1 MSNELFDTIT
11 PLAFEEYK
19 EVQQS
24 GVVNMADYQGV
35 KYSSNL
41 LGHDELPYLT
51 RAEYY
56 LILNNYDVL
65 QKRNEEG

>member
-11 PLAFEEYK
+11 TLAFEEYK
-19 EVQQS
+19 EVQES
-24 GVVNMADYQGV
+24 GVVNMADCQGV
-35 KYSSNL
+35 KHASSS
-41 LGHDELPYLT
+41 LGHDELPFLS

-65 QKRNEEG
+65 QKRHEEG